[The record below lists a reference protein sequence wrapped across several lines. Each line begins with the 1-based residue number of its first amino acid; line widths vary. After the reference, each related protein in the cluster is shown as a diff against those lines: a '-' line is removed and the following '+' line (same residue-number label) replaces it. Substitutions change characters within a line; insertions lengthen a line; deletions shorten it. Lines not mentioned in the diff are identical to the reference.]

1 MIGYLK
7 GQLLQKQP
15 PFLLLDVNGVGY
27 EVEAPMSTIYDLPNP
42 VGAAEVALY
51 IHLVVRED
59 AQLLYGFSDRE
70 QRQLFRSLLK
80 ISGVGPRV
88 ALAILS
94 ALTTS
99 EVIACIQHE
108 DATALVRVPGIG
120 KKTAE
125 RIIID
130 MRDRIDSSQG
140 MGAGPG
146 LPDGSPHP
154 LAGRD
159 NPLQDAVGALVT
171 LGYKPAQAGRAVQAV
186 RSMGEKRDDL
196 IRNALQH
203 LTKR

>member
-15 PFLLLDVNGVGY
+15 PFLLLDVNGIGY
-27 EVEAPMSTIYDLPNP
+27 EVEAPMSTIYELPNEA
-42 VGAAEVALY
+42 GAAEVALY

-59 AQLLYGFSDRE
+59 AQLLYGFSDLN

-88 ALAILS
+88 ALAVLS
-94 ALTTS
+94 TLTTS
-99 EVIACIQHE
+99 EFITCIEHE
-108 DATALVRVPGIG
+108 DAPTLVRVPGIG

-130 MRDRIDSSQG
+130 MRDRIDSLG
-140 MGAGPG
+140 GAG
-146 LPDGSPHP
+146 LPVGSPGKP
-154 LAGRD
+154 ADRD
-159 NPLQDAVGALVT
+159 NPVQDAVGALLA
-171 LGYKPAQAGRAVQAV
+171 LGYKPAEAGRAVQSV
-186 RSMGEKRDDL
+186 RSVSEKRDDL
-196 IRNALQH
+196 IRNALQY